1 MDKAGLSDKRSK
13 DMIDSRNLKPFITV
27 GPGQYIKDFLE
38 DRGWSQEELAELI
51 DLSPKQLSQIIN
63 NKVRITIE
71 TARLLAKAFETS
83 AELWINLDTQ
93 YRLSIE
99 SDSKKENATERKLK
113 IMKRMPASEI
123 LKKGWFSGDKTAEGY
138 ENLYRAIWSV
148 DPDDNSVYEKQE
160 HKYCA
165 RQKKDDLEYTNNYTL
180 TWRKVAGIKSKAII
194 VPQYNKRKL
203 EDIACSYSKY
213 TSMKDGIA
221 RLITDLNEAGIKFIV
236 LSHLTKTYLD
246 GACFLDKD
254 NPVIVFTGRYDRVD
268 NFWFTLAH
276 EIAHVLLH
284 LDKKKCDAFLDDIV
298 DYVDGDEREMEADAK
313 AEEMLRVGEILQ
325 KSQPYLNY
333 FSEVKLK
340 KITDE
345 LQIEESVILGVLQHK
360 GHVDYRKLN
369 KYKKKVL
376 PLIPEE
382 LVMG

>member
-1 MDKAGLSDKRSK
+1 MDKAGLFDKRSK
-13 DMIDSRNLKPFITV
+13 DMIDSRDVKPFITV

-38 DRGWSQEELAELI
+38 DRGWNQEELAELI

-123 LKKGWFSGDKTAEGY
+123 LKKGWFLGDKTAEGY
-138 ENLYRAIWSV
+138 ENLYRVIWSV
-148 DPDDNSVYEKQE
+148 GPDDNSVYEKQE

-165 RQKKDDLEYTNNYTL
+165 RQKKDDLAYTNNYTL

-203 EDIACSYSKY
+203 EDIVCSYSKY

-221 RLITDLNEAGIKFIV
+221 RLITDLNKAGIKFFV
-236 LSHLTKTYLD
+236 LSHLSKTYLD
-246 GACFLDKD
+246 GACFLDRG

-284 LDKKKCDAFLDDIV
+284 LGKKKCDAFLDDIV

-313 AEEMLRVGEILQ
+313 AEEMLRVNEIIQ

-340 KITDE
+340 KIADE